1 MPNKIKLRRSY
12 TAGAVPLTSDLETNE
27 CCINYAD
34 NKLYVKTPSG
44 TIQAITLGGGGGG
57 GLTWSAVPESASATG
72 TAGQIAYDNATGF
85 FYVATATNTWKRTP
99 LSTWTFDPK
108 TIAGLQLW
116 LDGDDA
122 TTLFDETTGGAL
134 VAAGGAVAR
143 WEDKS
148 GSNRHATQETFGRR
162 PNRQDNVQATR
173 RVLRFDGAYNAT
185 TSERMI
191 IPNSTSLFNFLHS
204 GTGTVFA
211 VASYTIARSF
221 QTMLN
226 NSQTNS
232 GAGYILATAT
242 DSTYSWN
249 AVARSFAGSGAAQ
262 VYDAVSTNGVLP
274 TGAFKVITNKID
286 ATNATAASRS
296 RLYINGALN
305 SGVNTSTGTASG
317 NSFTNMI
324 IGASENG
331 GYSWVGDI
339 AEILI
344 YNSALSDTDRAAV
357 ESYLISKWGVS

>member
-1 MPNKIKLRRSY
+1 MPNKIKPKRSY
-12 TAGAVPLTSDLETNE
+12 TANAVPTTSDLDANE
-27 CCINYAD
+27 LAINWAD
-34 NKLYVKTPSG
+34 GKAYTKNASG
-44 TIQAITLGGGGGG
+44 NIVSVTLGGGGGS
-57 GLTWSAVPESASATG
+57 GLTWSAVPESATATG

-85 FYVATATNTWKRTP
+85 FYVATATNTWKRTL

-148 GSNRHATQETFGRR
+148 GSNRHATQDTFGRR

-211 VASYTIARSF
+211 VASYASTRTF

-242 DSTYSWN
+242 DSTYSWDS
-249 AVARSFAGSGAAQ
+249 AARSFAGSGGAQ
-262 VYDAVSTNGVLP
+262 VYDTVSTNGSLP
-274 TGAFKVITNKID
+274 AGVIKVITNKID

-296 RLYINGALN
+296 RLYINGVLN
-305 SGVNTSTGTASG
+305 SGVNTLTGSASG

-331 GYSWVGDI
+331 GFSWIGDI
-339 AEILI
+339 AEIII
-344 YNSALSDTDRAAV
+344 YNAALSDTDRAAV
-357 ESYLISKWGVS
+357 ESYLISKWGIT